1 MAEAD
6 KRVAQRGV
14 HRSMHSGSMS
24 KNADTKGWRRI
35 AVAMLTASSM
45 ILGINLCSPEAGW
58 GQEDT
63 SWEDL
68 YLELQL
74 TEAYIS
80 FSQRAPYPIRSWTRK
95 PPWLAVSAKMP
106 SIWPKKWLR
115 LKTN

>member
-1 MAEAD
+1 
-6 KRVAQRGV
+6 
-14 HRSMHSGSMS
+14 MHSGSMS

-45 ILGINLCSPEAGW
+45 SLGINLCSPEAGW

-68 YLELQL
+68 YLELQW

-80 FSQRAPYPIRSWTRK
+80 FSQRDPYPIQVLDAK
-95 PPWLAVSAKMP
+95 AALARGISQDAVDLAKEMVA
-106 SIWPKKWLR
+106 LE
-115 LKTN
+115 